1 MQRAGGRRSFSPPR
15 TKGAHRRLVQQEG
28 RRSTFSSSP
37 RSKGIVA
44 RRYSRVGDGAEN
56 ARDDGSARRAG
67 RVVSLKGKSSSSWFV
82 GGARSADLRA
92 GRVAAVNSAATRR
105 GSRKSSSSPAH
116 ICAFLERLFFSSR
129 SSRFRSRRRC
139 RACLL
144 CMVGT
149 VGRGADI

>member
-1 MQRAGGRRSFSPPR
+1 MQRAGGRRSFSSSPD
-15 TKGAHRRLVQQEG
+15 EG
-28 RRSTFSSSP
+28 RSSTSRTTGGEEEHIFLEP
-37 RSKGIVA
+37 QEQGHRA
-44 RRYSRVGDGAEN
+44 RRYARVGDGAGN

-139 RACLL
+139 RACSL

-149 VGRGADI
+149 VVRGSDI